1 MLFIL
6 VMDVLTALVNVAEA
20 NHLLRQLASRN
31 LGHRISIYADD
42 VVIITTPDSRDLTT
56 LQRLLQVF
64 AEATGLRANMN
75 KSSLVPIRCAPEQV
89 DNVRQIIPCDV
100 ATFPI
105 KYLGLPLSVR
115 KLTKADLQCYV
126 DKIADMLPGWKVGLL
141 ARAGRLVLVRA
152 VLSAVPVYMMIAMEI
167 PKWVI
172 KAIEKILQGFLWHG
186 RKDTRGG
193 HCLIAWGRVARPL
206 QLGGLGVHNLQTL
219 NWALRMRWL
228 WLQRTDPDKP
238 WAAFNIQV
246 HDCAKALFTM
256 SVKTEVGDGSTTLFW
271 THRWIA
277 GKSVEEIA
285 PSLLRHVKKKRN
297 GPEQCSKLWRRMHGY
312 EIYMVPSHLQQSGS
326 TASCGMESIVYN

>member
-1 MLFIL
+1 M
-6 VMDVLTALVNVAEA
+6 
-20 NHLLRQLASRN
+20 
-31 LGHRISIYADD
+31 
-42 VVIITTPDSRDLTT
+42 
-56 LQRLLQVF
+56 
-64 AEATGLRANMN
+64 
-75 KSSLVPIRCAPEQV
+75 PIRCAPEQV
-89 DNVRQIIPCDV
+89 DDVRQIIPCDV

-105 KYLGLPLSVR
+105 KYLGLLLSIH

-126 DKIADMLPGWKVGLL
+126 DKIADMLPGWKARLL

-172 KAIEKILQGFLWHG
+172 KAIEKILQGFLWRG
-186 RKDTRGG
+186 GKDTRGG

-246 HDCAKALFTM
+246 HDCAKALFAM
-256 SVKTEVGDGSTTLFW
+256 SVTTEVGDGSTTLFW

-285 PSLLRHVKKKRN
+285 SSLLRHLKKKRETVQN
-297 GPEQCSKLWRRMHGY
+297 SAASSGGGCMATRYIWYPPTYSNLGVLPLVGWSPLYTIDGEHHGCAQVDLGAFRK
-312 EIYMVPSHLQQSGS
+312 ILLQIGV
-326 TASCGMESIVYN
+326 SILLHW